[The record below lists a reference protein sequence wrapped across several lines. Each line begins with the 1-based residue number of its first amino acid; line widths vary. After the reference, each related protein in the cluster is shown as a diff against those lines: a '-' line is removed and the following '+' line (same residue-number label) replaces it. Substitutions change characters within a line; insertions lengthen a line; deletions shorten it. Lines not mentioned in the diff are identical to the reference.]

1 MNPFRLLLAGIV
13 SLNPAIDALGQDAP
27 STTHPVV
34 ELNGLTWLANN
45 FAGTTYLNGDPI
57 PQAVSVEEWVDC
69 ANQGRGCWC
78 YYENDASN
86 SFGPAYGYTGAAE
99 PGSFGV
105 LYNGHAL
112 VDPRGFGL
120 PGFRL
125 PTDYEYNALI
135 PLGSTVLKSTTGWI
149 TLQSIYEGCQCT
161 GYSLAGN
168 NQSGFNAKGSGYREL
183 KDLYGNDGAFHDGF
197 ERAVYWCQLTADP
210 QEKLT
215 IFGIDGYENNQF
227 WEAEPPVA
235 LLLGDGYA
243 VRLVR
248 VK

>member
-1 MNPFRLLLAGIV
+1 MNPFRFLLAGIFG
-13 SLNPAIDALGQDAP
+13 LTPAIHAFGQETLDT
-27 STTHPVV
+27 SHPVV
-34 ELNGLTWLANN
+34 ELNGLMWLANN

-57 PQAVSVEEWVDC
+57 PQAVSVEEWIDC
-69 ANQGRGCWC
+69 ADQGRGCWC

-86 SFGPAYGYTGAAE
+86 SFGPKYGYTGAAE

-112 VDPRGFGL
+112 LDPRGFGL

-125 PTDYEYNALI
+125 PTDSEYNALI
-135 PLGSTVLKSTTGWI
+135 PLGSTVLKSTTGWA
-149 TLQSIYEGCQCT
+149 TLEVFYAGCQCN

-168 NQSGFNAKGSGYREL
+168 NQSGFNAKGSGYRERR
-183 KDLYGNDGAFHDGF
+183 DIYDDEGVFHDGF
-197 ERAVYWCQLTADP
+197 ERAVFWCRLTSDNS
-210 QEKLT
+210 QKLT
-215 IFGIDGYENNQF
+215 LFGIDGYEDNHF
-227 WEAEPPVA
+227 WEAEPTVA
-235 LLLGDGYA
+235 PLLGDGYA